1 VLEGLQVDAHEAV
14 MIGDSLNRDIG
25 GARDA
30 GIRTIWINRYHR
42 TLDETH
48 PIPDFELT
56 DLRDLPRLLTR
67 VG

>member
-1 VLEGLQVDAHEAV
+1 